1 MKTRILLTAALC
13 LLVWGTGQAREN
25 TKAKGNK
32 EPVWLD
38 PTLNQVNREERR
50 ANFFAYENIDLA
62 RKDDKSLSQR
72 YLSMEGVWK
81 FHFAHHHN
89 EAPEGFYKTDYDD
102 SLWDNFELPGIF
114 ELKGYGDPT
123 YRNIGYAFSTTF
135 KPNPPYIS
143 EENNYTGSLRRSFEL
158 PVAWKGQEVFFHVGS
173 ATSNLSLW
181 VNGKFVGYSEDSKMA
196 AEFNITPYLKTGK
209 NLIAM
214 QVMRWCDGTY
224 LEDQDFWRLTGIAR
238 EVYLYARP
246 KAHIADISLQQD
258 LVNNYTDGLLN
269 CELSLRGCHQGD
281 INLQL
286 YDTEGQLVAQENIQA
301 REGKCSASFTIPKAL
316 AWTAETPRLYTLY
329 VSLQQNGKT
338 LEVLRQRVGFR
349 HIEIKDAQLLVNGQ
363 AILIKGVNRH
373 EMDPD
378 GGYVVSVE
386 RMIEDIRIMKRMN
399 VNAVRTCH
407 YPDDPRWY
415 SLCDEYG
422 LYVTAE
428 ANIESHG
435 MGYREKTLAKNEAY
449 RLAHMERNRANVLTL
464 KNHPCIIVWSL
475 GNEAGYGPNF
485 EQAYDWVKAY
495 DSSRPVQYEQAGST
509 GKTDIFCPMYY
520 WYKDCEKYARG
531 DNPRPLIQCE
541 YSHMMGNSGGGFKEY
556 WELVRQYPK
565 YQGGY
570 IWDFVDQALRDKSPI
585 TGKEI
590 FTYGGD
596 YGKYPAS
603 DYNFNCNGLLAPDRR
618 WNPHAYE
625 VRYWYQDVWISD
637 CGLSDGRFEL
647 YNEYFFR
654 PLDDVRL
661 QAEVRVLGLEGGP
674 VSNVVDVELPTVAP
688 QERLQVECAA
698 LQAAIAKAK
707 AAYPD
712 REIVLDFALRTASE
726 WPLLEQGHTLARQQF
741 SLQPYSFPSP
751 ASLKGSEGVQVSENV
766 SHFCLKAA
774 GTEVYIGKKSGL
786 VDYLDVDG
794 EPMLQFRSSIRTEF
808 WRAPTDNDYGAGLQ
822 ERFSAWKEPK
832 MQLKSVTQT
841 APGCVTAVFEMP
853 AVQAGLQLAY
863 TLHDDGSLLV
873 NEKLS
878 TTPGADVKN
887 MFRFGMQLLM
897 PQSYDSLRYY
907 GRGPEENYADRK
919 SSAFIGEYSGS
930 VAAQYYPYVRPQESG
945 NHCDVR
951 SFTVYSTQTGQG
963 LSFYSTGD
971 MECSAL
977 PYLVEDLDAG
987 SSKKHAWGQHSGD
1000 LSPRPFTQVHIQ
1012 QRQQGVG
1019 GVNAWGARP
1028 LDAYMLPYGDMDFS
1042 FIIKPLR

>member
-1 MKTRILLTAALC
+1 M
-13 LLVWGTGQAREN
+13 VWSAGQAQ
-25 TKAKGNK
+25 
-32 EPVWLD
+32 EPAWLN
-38 PTLNQVNREERR
+38 PGINQVNREARC
-50 ANFFAYENIDLA
+50 ANFFAFENIDLA
-62 RKDDKSLSQR
+62 RQDDKSLSQR
-72 YLSMEGVWK
+72 YLSMEGIWK
-81 FHFAHHHN
+81 LHFAYHHN
-89 EAPEGFYKTDYDD
+89 QALEGFYRPDFDD
-102 SLWDNFELPGIF
+102 SQWDDFALPGLFELS
-114 ELKGYGDPT
+114 GYGDPT
-123 YRNIGYAFSTTF
+123 YKNIGYAFSTTF
-135 KPNPPYIS
+135 KPEPPYIS
-143 EENNYTGSLRRSFEL
+143 EENNYTGSLRRCFEL
-158 PVAWKGQEVFFHVGS
+158 PAQWKGQEVYFHVGS

-196 AEFNITPYLKTGK
+196 AEFNISQYLKPGK

-246 KAHIADISLQQD
+246 KAHIADVSLRQD
-258 LVNNYTDGLLN
+258 LVNNYSDGLLD
-269 CELSLRGCHQGD
+269 CELSLDGCRQAD
-281 INLQL
+281 VVLQL
-286 YDTEGQLVAQENIQA
+286 YDTAGQLVAQEGVKA
-301 REGKCSASFTIPKAL
+301 KDGKCHASFSVPGAL
-316 AWTAETPRLYTLY
+316 AWTAETPHLYTLF
-329 VSLQQNGKT
+329 VSLQQHGKT
-338 LEVLRQRVGFR
+338 LEALRQRVGFR

-363 AILIKGVNRH
+363 PVLIKGVNRH

-386 RMIEDIRIMKRMN
+386 RMIEDIRMMKCMN

-435 MGYREKTLAKNEAY
+435 IGYGEKTLARNEAY
-449 RLAHMERNRANVLTL
+449 RLAHMERNQANVLSL

-495 DSSRPVQYEQAGST
+495 DNSRPVQYEQAGAT

-520 WYKDCEKYARG
+520 WYDDCEKYAQG

-556 WELVRQYPK
+556 WDLVRQYPK

-570 IWDFVDQALRDKSPI
+570 IWDFVDQALRDTSPL

-590 FTYGGD
+590 FCYGGD

-625 VRYWYQDVWISD
+625 VRYYYQDVWVSD
-637 CGLSDGRFEL
+637 LGLEEGRFEL

-654 PLDDVRL
+654 SLDDVRL
-661 QAEVRVLGLEGGP
+661 QAEVYVLGLEDGP
-674 VSNVVDVELPTVAP
+674 DVQLVEVELPTVAP
-688 QERLQVECAA
+688 QQRLEVNSAA

-707 AAYPD
+707 AAHPD
-712 REIVLDFALRTASE
+712 KEIVLNFALRTASE
-726 WPLLEQGHTLARQQF
+726 WPLLELGHTLARQQF
-741 SLQPYSFPSP
+741 VLQAYTFPSA
-751 ASLKGSEGVQVSENV
+751 ASAETPDGQGTASSAQTVTVHENV
-766 SHFCLKAA
+766 SHFCLTAN
-774 GTEVYIGKKSGL
+774 GTQVFIGKRTGL

-794 EPMLQFRSSIRTEF
+794 VSMLQFRTSIRPEF

-822 ERFSAWKEPK
+822 QQFSAWKEPK
-832 MQLKSVTQT
+832 MQLKSVRQT
-841 APGCVTAVFEMP
+841 DSGCVTAVFEMP
-853 AVQAGLQLAY
+853 GVQAGLQLAY
-863 TLHDDGSLLV
+863 ALRADGSLLI
-873 NEKLS
+873 NEKLT
-878 TTPGADVKN
+878 TTPGAEVKP

-897 PQSYDSLRYY
+897 PQAYDSLYY
-907 GRGPEENYADRK
+907 YARGPEENYADRK
-919 SSAFIGEYSGS
+919 SSAFIGEYSSS
-930 VAAQYYPYVRPQESG
+930 VDGQYYPYVRPQESG

-951 SFTVYSTQTGQG
+951 SFKVLNRETGQG
-963 LSFYSTGD
+963 LGFYSTGA

-987 SSKKHAWGQHSGD
+987 SRKEHAWGQHSGD

-1028 LDAYMLPYGDMDFS
+1028 LKAYMLPYGDMDFS